1 MYGPLPYCYSSYEP
15 AENISQLRHR
25 CNIFFWKYS
34 MTMRPLIVCRAFAI
48 LGISVMFLNSKKEV
62 TIGPR
67 ETSMIEL
74 IANIVNS

>member
-1 MYGPLPYCYSSYEP
+1 MVPYHIVILLMNPQKTFRSYGTD
-15 AENISQLRHR
+15 A
-25 CNIFFWKYS
+25 IFFWKYS

>member
-25 CNIFFWKYS
+25 CNIFFG
-34 MTMRPLIVCRAFAI
+34 MRPLIVCRAFAI